1 MLREFARAGLVC
13 AAAVGCSD
21 EPVTPPV
28 DGIEPRGGWM
38 FQSLIDAPDG
48 RTAYLTWIQDLA
60 AVDAVLGNERALE
73 VAGNGRVYTHGGR
86 AWAGAGDTPTITP
99 LRLEAGAIT
108 PVEELAVSLAG
119 FGFAQSPFGHVFV
132 SEDEAY
138 LFGDSAVVWDPLANE
153 LVDELSLEPARVG
166 GRLPDAGVGVVRGGL
181 AFVPVTY
188 EVFPNVDD
196 AVHVLVLDTDARS
209 VRGVLS
215 DDRCKSAGSVS
226 LLADGTLW
234 VTGTHAYLLPEFG
247 QVGAPVTCL
256 LRIPPDADGFDP
268 TFVRYFQDITGHD
281 ATGFVPLD
289 ERRAVA
295 FVFDE
300 AVVPAA
306 AVDDPKLYFT
316 SPSSRWWVLDVEA
329 GTGAPVEGLPWVPS
343 GSGIASSLGD
353 GRVAL
358 ALPEAFP
365 AVANRL
371 VVFDG
376 EVALPLF
383 EHSGRGV
390 LSPL

>member
-1 MLREFARAGLVC
+1 
-13 AAAVGCSD
+13 
-21 EPVTPPV
+21 
-28 DGIEPRGGWM
+28 
-38 FQSLIDAPDG
+38 
-48 RTAYLTWIQDLA
+48 
-60 AVDAVLGNERALE
+60 
-73 VAGNGRVYTHGGR
+73 
-86 AWAGAGDTPTITP
+86 
-99 LRLEAGAIT
+99 
-108 PVEELAVSLAG
+108 
-119 FGFAQSPFGHVFV
+119 
-132 SEDEAY
+132 
-138 LFGDSAVVWDPLANE
+138 
-153 LVDELSLEPARVG
+153 
-166 GRLPDAGVGVVRGGL
+166 
-181 AFVPVTY
+181 
-188 EVFPNVDD
+188 
-196 AVHVLVLDTDARS
+196 
-209 VRGVLS
+209 
-215 DDRCKSAGSVS
+215 
-226 LLADGTLW
+226 
-234 VTGTHAYLLPEFG
+234 
-247 QVGAPVTCL
+247 L

-268 TFVRYFQDITGHD
+268 TFVRYFHDITGHD